1 MRTFT
6 LNSPCFEES
15 RDAVDSDVFPPN
27 NPYYG
32 SAYKDR
38 DDWLRWGPGP
48 EDDGVTYAED
58 AVWELHVMILD
69 ELNANV
75 CKRVPISDAFRS
87 QKDHDEWHSI
97 GLPPKTGIWGADP
110 SYDAAQE
117 LDK

>member
-1 MRTFT
+1 
-6 LNSPCFEES
+6 
-15 RDAVDSDVFPPN
+15 
-27 NPYYG
+27 
-32 SAYKDR
+32 
-38 DDWLRWGPGP
+38 
-48 EDDGVTYAED
+48 
-58 AVWELHVMILD
+58 MILD

-87 QKDHDEWHSI
+87 QKDHDEWYSI